1 MTVIE
6 TYKHK
11 DEMWNLLYWHP
22 IHGDYRKE
30 NAFEARTNGQPLG
43 INQHRPS
50 GIGTH
55 DGQQNKMIFDT
66 RTEFFLG
73 RLYGDFDCIV
83 SHLMG
88 GRNVDGIEYFNRPN
102 ESIICKRF
110 RIDVCEN
117 GNFVLFSNYVD
128 FYGPS
133 TGTNYYS
140 QEPIMIFSAV
150 DGGKLFTTTYS
161 QCLSNTG
168 SFREYQGNA
177 GSSGP
182 NYSDLQTTISKA
194 HDIDFG
200 PGEHLVEIFFSQP
213 LRTIPADNPLGVPAF
228 TKWPSYRDTLED
240 YFQIHIDG
248 VCVASMVASKA
259 DINGFGYQR
268 PLYEFSPPR
277 EPSVIYDTYLVNH
290 PNNYPRADC
299 WEGWQDPIG
308 KSKAWSMATYV
319 LDYEVNGTSERPV
332 WLSTL
337 KNTTN
342 EHFAIKD
349 NIDYLYPNGNR
360 NIEFDDGTKWYFWTP
375 GDSGPGRSYPDSNT
389 AQRTTGGFPNIGGR
403 FLRNL
408 SFVTMPKTSTWLVET
423 DPLLGNYKLRLEVE
437 NLSLPGTPS
446 YYWVDM
452 GFRFD
457 SPSPTETSGTWHF
470 ERPWTAGSFAETAFQ
485 LFFAGTSA
493 PGSMT

>member
-6 TYKHK
+6 PYKHK

-30 NAFEARTNGQPLG
+30 NAFEPSRGG
-43 INQHRPS
+43 INLHRPS

-55 DGQQNKMIFDT
+55 DGKQNRMIFDT
-66 RTEFFLG
+66 RTKLFTG
-73 RLYGDFDCIV
+73 QLYGDFDCIV

-88 GRNVDGIEYFNRPN
+88 GRDVDGIEYFNRPN

-128 FYGPS
+128 FYGPM
-133 TGTNYYS
+133 TGTNYTS
-140 QEPIMIFSAV
+140 QDPIMIFSAV
-150 DGGKLFTTTYS
+150 DGGKLWTTTYS
-161 QCLSNTG
+161 QCQGNTG

-177 GSSGP
+177 GSAGTG
-182 NYSDLQTTISKA
+182 YSDLQTTISKA

-228 TKWPSYRDTLED
+228 TKWPSYRDTDDD

-248 VCVASMVASKA
+248 VCVASMVARKA
-259 DINGFGYQR
+259 NINSSGYQR
-268 PLYEFSPPR
+268 PLNEFTPPR

-299 WEGWQDPIG
+299 WDGWQDPIG
-308 KSKAWSMATYV
+308 KSKIWSMATYV

-342 EHFAIKD
+342 QHFAIKD

-360 NIEFDDGTKWYFWTP
+360 NIEFDDGTKLYFWTP
-375 GDSGPGRSYPDSNT
+375 GESGPKRSNPESNT

-403 FLRNL
+403 ITNNSVAF
-408 SFVTMPKTSTWLVET
+408 MPITSTCLS
-423 DPLLGNYKLRLEVE
+423 PKSGLQLQVE
-437 NLSLPGTPS
+437 NLSLPGPVTNYS
-446 YYWVDM
+446 VNIK
-452 GFRFD
+452 FRFD
-457 SPSPTETSGTWHF
+457 SPSPTDTNGTWHF
-470 ERPWTAGSFAETAFQ
+470 ERQWTAGSFAESAFQ

>member
-117 GNFVLFSNYVD
+117 GNFVLFSNYVN
-128 FYGPS
+128 FYGPM

-161 QCLSNTG
+161 QSLSNTG
-168 SFREYQGNA
+168 TFREYQGNA

-200 PGEHLVEIFFSQP
+200 PGEHLIEIFFSQP

-228 TKWPSYRDTLED
+228 TKWTSYRDTLDD

-248 VCVASMVASKA
+248 VCVASMVARKA
-259 DINGFGYQR
+259 NINGSGYQR
-268 PLYEFSPPR
+268 PLNEFLPPR

-375 GDSGPGRSYPDSNT
+375 DESGPKYSSPPANT
-389 AQRTTGGFPNIGGR
+389 SQRTSGGFPNIGGR
-403 FLRNL
+403 LI
-408 SFVTMPKTSTWLVET
+408 T
-423 DPLLGNYKLRLEVE
+423 DFSRTRVSIPQASSWNFQGDRLGLEVE
-437 NLSLPGTPS
+437 NLSLPGPSS
-446 YYWVDM
+446 YYSIPM

-457 SPSPTETSGTWHF
+457 SPSPTGTSGTWHF
-470 ERPWTAGSFAETAFQ
+470 ARPWTAGSFAETAFE